1 MLITYVQDY
10 WRSQH
15 IPWNMYRIWS
25 EYRKT
30 CGRISHGMDTY
41 YTGVCILCSTVAVC
55 WFRRKTIPWVCSLSQ
70 QWYWACRSSETWYCS
85 TVWCVVPGI
94 RGTCGLHIQGPRSLL
109 ELLHPCRHNLF
120 PPTHATE
127 PLTQQHGITSQKTR
141 IQEQFSSNSDTN
153 YFQIQHQS
161 RHLR

>member
-25 EYRKT
+25 EYRT
-30 CGRISHGMDTY
+30 TRGRISHGMDTY
-41 YTGVCILCSTVAVC
+41 YMGVLHTLLYSCSMSVLK
-55 WFRRKTIPWVCSLSQ
+55 KTNMWVCSPSQ
-70 QWYWACRSSETWYCS
+70 QWYWACQSSEMQRCS

-94 RGTCGLHIQGPRSLL
+94 KGACGIHILGPSSLL
-109 ELLHPCRHNLF
+109 ELLHHCRCNSF
-120 PPTHATE
+120 PQTHETE

-141 IQEQFSSNSDTN
+141 IQKQFSSNSDTN
-153 YFQIQHQS
+153 YSQIQHQS
-161 RHLR
+161 WHLH